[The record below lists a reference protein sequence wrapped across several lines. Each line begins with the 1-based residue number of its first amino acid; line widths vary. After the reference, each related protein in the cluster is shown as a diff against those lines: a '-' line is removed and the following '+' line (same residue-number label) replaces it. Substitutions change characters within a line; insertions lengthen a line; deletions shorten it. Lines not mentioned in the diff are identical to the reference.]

1 VQVQVMVFGNSGG
14 NSGTGVAFTR
24 HRSTGDPE
32 PWVDFLFKA
41 QGGDEVSGSRKA
53 LGHEALTRVGPVI
66 RDQPQAQLRR
76 LEQAFGDMQ
85 DGAFTVINGRLWL
98 LQTRSRKRT
107 PQAAAR
113 IAIEGL
119 GDEVIVLATAV
130 SAAHGVAGG
139 EIALGGQAR

>member
-1 VQVQVMVFGNSGG
+1 
-14 NSGTGVAFTR
+14 
-24 HRSTGDPE
+24 
-32 PWVDFLFKA
+32 
-41 QGGDEVSGSRKA
+41 
-53 LGHEALTRVGPVI
+53 
-66 RDQPQAQLRR
+66 
-76 LEQAFGDMQ
+76 MQ